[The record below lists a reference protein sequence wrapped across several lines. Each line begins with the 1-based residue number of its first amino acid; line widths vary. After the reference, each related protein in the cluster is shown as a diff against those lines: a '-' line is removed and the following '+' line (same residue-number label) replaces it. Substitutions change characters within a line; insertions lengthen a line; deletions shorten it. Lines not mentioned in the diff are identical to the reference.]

1 MPFRTITASESKAIE
16 LLKKRLSGF
25 ETKEGTTWVQQIC
38 HQLRTGGDMEFEEI
52 SQVVPWIELARDQG
66 QDLEAEQVVPPR
78 CFKTHCWYGHC
89 QTLRPA
95 QPLRTL
101 VLIACCEQL
110 RTSAGSLAPG
120 PDWMRTRGWSQTE
133 WQLTRELEATQ

>member
-1 MPFRTITASESKAIE
+1 MPLETITASESKAIE
-16 LLKKRLSGF
+16 LLKKTLSGF

-66 QDLEAEQVVPPR
+66 QDLEAEQVAPPR
-78 CFKTHCWYGHC
+78 CFKMHCWYDRC

-110 RTSAGSLAPG
+110 RTSAGSPLCQYKLRQSCPICK
-120 PDWMRTRGWSQTE
+120 
-133 WQLTRELEATQ
+133 QLI